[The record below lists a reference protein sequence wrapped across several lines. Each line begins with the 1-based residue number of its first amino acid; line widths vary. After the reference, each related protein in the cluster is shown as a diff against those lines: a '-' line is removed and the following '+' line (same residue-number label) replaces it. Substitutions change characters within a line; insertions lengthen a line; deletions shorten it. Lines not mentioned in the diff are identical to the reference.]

1 MDNYKKY
8 LKYKNK
14 YNDLKKKIIVGG
26 EILERNYYLHA
37 RLPKEIENIFEKVQ
51 NNIYML
57 KKYESYMKLKSDG
70 TIMKETMPA
79 HITLCYG
86 PKIKYEESEELLKK
100 EISEK
105 SEFGKIY
112 PNFEENFKKLKPKV
126 IYKNITPYLREDKI
140 VIKVELESKILTE
153 MVKYCRKTIESFN
166 DTILLWKKSYLE
178 NREVIKEKYPKLF
191 REDESFDEE
200 NPIGFLHI
208 TIVTLKAETPEKI
221 IISIIKKVEK
231 SILKLGIKRGDELKI
246 DRIDI
251 KTPITRKFIDIY
263 KIG

>member
-1 MDNYKKY
+1 
-8 LKYKNK
+8 
-14 YNDLKKKIIVGG
+14 
-26 EILERNYYLHA
+26 
-37 RLPKEIENIFEKVQ
+37 
-51 NNIYML
+51 
-57 KKYESYMKLKSDG
+57 
-70 TIMKETMPA
+70 
-79 HITLCYG
+79 
-86 PKIKYEESEELLKK
+86 
-100 EISEK
+100 
-105 SEFGKIY
+105 
-112 PNFEENFKKLKPKV
+112 
-126 IYKNITPYLREDKI
+126 
-140 VIKVELESKILTE
+140 
-153 MVKYCRKTIESFN
+153 
-166 DTILLWKKSYLE
+166 
-178 NREVIKEKYPKLF
+178 LF